1 MRLIVFTYVGTGER
15 DTHKKHREME
25 KRAQLPTATF
35 KSLCRICLLRAG
47 NDAFND
53 DLIDGEDNVK
63 KEINIDHHV
72 NNNEINS
79 IQKMFSIHQ
88 TMIGNYLV
96 RDLISSITQL
106 EVSRHELIN
115 PFFNHGLF

>member
-1 MRLIVFTYVGTGER
+1 MKETSGVVIAGTQ
-15 DTHKKHREME
+15 KK
-25 KRAQLPTATF
+25 KPTKKI
-35 KSLCRICLLRAG
+35 KSLCRICLLKAA

-53 DLIDGEDNVK
+53 ELIDEADNKK
-63 KEINIDHHV
+63 KEINIEHQV
-72 NNNEINS
+72 EKTTNS

-106 EVSRHELIN
+106 EVRRRAAS
-115 PFFNHGLF
+115 

>member
-1 MRLIVFTYVGTGER
+1 M
-15 DTHKKHREME
+15 KE
-25 KRAQLPTATF
+25 KRVQLEPAAARLKT
-35 KSLCRICLLRAG
+35 LCRICLLRAG

-53 DLIDGEDNVK
+53 DLIDEKIATTTTTKKLFENNNQK
-63 KEINIDHHV
+63 KEIN
-72 NNNEINS
+72 NEFNS

-106 EVSRHELIN
+106 EVLWPSL
-115 PFFNHGLF
+115 FFAIYV